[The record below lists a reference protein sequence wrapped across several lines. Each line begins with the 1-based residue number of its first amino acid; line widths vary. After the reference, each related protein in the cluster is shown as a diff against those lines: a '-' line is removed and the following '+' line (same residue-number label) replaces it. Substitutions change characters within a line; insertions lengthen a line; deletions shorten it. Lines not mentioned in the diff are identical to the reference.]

1 MIKETVILEARFVDN
16 ATGAMKN
23 VKTTLE
29 NLKNGMTKTTTI
41 MKGVNKNGELVNTTL
56 TKTIP
61 TIRRFKMEWL
71 SVMFAGMALS
81 RAFSGVI
88 KAQMDLWGVTS
99 TLSSM
104 WTVTMIP
111 IMEKVSEKLTDI
123 MLKIMDLPEDTQMA
137 IGFTVLGISVLG
149 TILST
154 IGQITLGVLGLK
166 MVFANFSLG
175 AFFTTIKL
183 LFAGLS
189 ASILGIAAIIVAII
203 VGMVVAWKENFMGM
217 KEIVKDLVNSLKTIL
232 GGIIDIF
239 KGIFQL
245 IIGILTGNVDK
256 IKEGFVNI
264 LKGVANLFIGII
276 NLLMSAIMAITVGVV
291 RVVAG
296 IIQGVINIIL
306 GIVNAVS
313 KLLGG
318 KGSIQKVD
326 LVGWLSKLDG
336 TPPQI
341 PSFKEGGVMP
351 YTGLAQLHAGERI
364 IPNGESGSTTYAP
377 NITVNASVSNDY
389 DVRKLAD
396 EINKYLLNNY
406 DNSTKRR
413 S

>member
-1 MIKETVILEARFVDN
+1 MVKETVILEAIFVDKCSKV
-16 ATGAMKN
+16 MKTVRTSLEHLN
-23 VKTTLE
+23 NGFDKTTSVMSTTNKQGE
-29 NLKNGMTKTTTI
+29 ITTQTMTK
-41 MKGVNKNGELVNTTL
+41 L
-56 TKTIP
+56 TP

-71 SVMFAGMALS
+71 SVMFAGMALQ
-81 RAFSGVI
+81 RVFSGVI
-88 KAQMDLWGVTS
+88 KSQMDLWGVTS

-111 IMEKVSEKLTDI
+111 VMEKVSEKLTDI

-137 IGFTVLGISVLG
+137 IGFTVLGISALG

-183 LFAGLS
+183 WFASLS
-189 ASILGIAAIIVAII
+189 GAILGIAAIIVAII

-217 KEIVKDLVNSLKTIL
+217 KLIVKDLVNSLKTIL
-232 GGIIDIF
+232 SGIVDIF

-326 LVGWLSKLDG
+326 LVGWLSKLDA

-396 EINKYLLNNY
+396 EINKYMLNNY
-406 DNSTKRR
+406 NNSTKRR